1 MEQSLTTREP
11 KASLLSWREMQEQAK
26 VLIKSGFLPP
36 QLRTPEQVMSVVAT
50 GRELGLGM
58 MQSIRSIDII
68 QNRPAIKPRLML
80 ALAFEKGLIQD
91 VRFSTSETEAVF
103 TVHRKGMSSS
113 HTEKFTMAKAKRMN
127 LTMKDNWIK
136 QPDTMLLWR
145 AISAAMNLV
154 FPDVLYGLQTPDEV
168 GAAVVVDS
176 NDPLEGR
183 IVDQAPVPKAPP
195 IAAPVVI
202 NPPEEA
208 IHAKEEQKESQ
219 EAVPQKENKKEV
231 SDDRPIDEIRIE
243 AEQRLMELAGGD
255 IDAADLILKKITK
268 YKSKKDGGE
277 EKWLSLKD
285 LENIAQHRPAWIKG
299 VHKKVSEAWE
309 REIQGGKG
317 NE

>member
-1 MEQSLTTREP
+1 MDQTPALKEP
-11 KASLLSWREMQEQAK
+11 RAGMMSWVQMQDQAK
-26 VLIKSGFLPP
+26 ILLKSGFLPT

-91 VRFSTSETEAVF
+91 VRFSTSETEATF
-103 TVHRKGMSSS
+103 TILRKGMKSP
-113 HTEKFTMAKAKRMN
+113 HTEKFTMAKAKKMN

-145 AISAAMNLV
+145 AISAGMNLV

-168 GAAVVVDS
+168 GAAVVIDS

-183 IVDQAPVPKAPP
+183 IVEQAPVPKAPP
-195 IAAPVVI
+195 SVPQI
-202 NPPEEA
+202 PPEPEES

-219 EAVPQKENKKEV
+219 TAVKQE
-231 SDDRPIDEIRIE
+231 R
-243 AEQRLMELAGGD
+243 
-255 IDAADLILKKITK
+255 
-268 YKSKKDGGE
+268 SK
-277 EKWLSLKD
+277 
-285 LENIAQHRPAWIKG
+285 R
-299 VHKKVSEAWE
+299 
-309 REIQGGKG
+309 
-317 NE
+317 